1 MKKLKFKDFFLKNL
15 IIFTIIGIIVAAGI
29 FASGYYFMDAVFEMQ
44 SMVMVSEAKNHI
56 NNQATNKPHR
66 NWTLGLYFDSAVNK
80 DMGVDAAG
88 IIFDSETK
96 EIIATSEFNGY
107 AIIPKEYSN
116 TGKGIFLMNKSE
128 EYRDVIEKLN
138 QENYDM
144 EIEIQEIYLDGEE
157 FYPGRVLIT
166 LYGEEPAF
174 NIVGE
179 PLEYDF
185 TPENTSDYEKID
197 YHKFPLEF
205 GTLRNSRALSNL
217 LSNPDGF
224 ESERNGFEFYSSSEI
239 IIDGKSY
246 IFASLH
252 YMDFWGFFAPGI
264 IICLIIFVIIIMV
277 IELLYAWKKYKKYL
291 TQYEIDEY
299 RRTMT
304 NALAHDLKSPLTAIY
319 GYAENLKNNVH
330 SEKKDYYADAV
341 LENVQYMNEIITNTL
356 DLAKLEISDKGLK
369 KEKVDIT
376 ALAEELY
383 TKYKPQAENRDIAFK
398 ISGKAVV
405 TADRKM
411 ITQAVENLISNAVK
425 YTEDGGEIVVSA
437 NDKSFEISNLCG
449 DIPNAKTLD
458 KPFEKA
464 DQNRSNRKGSGLGL
478 SIVKNI
484 AMLHKFGFETKAE
497 NNIFTAKI
505 TF

>member
-1 MKKLKFKDFFLKNL
+1 MKKLKFRDFLLKRIIIWL
-15 IIFTIIGIIVAAGI
+15 IIAIVVTALAFGVAVLSCQWYAEFAAV
-29 FASGYYFMDAVFEMQ
+29 A
-44 SMVMVSEAKNHI
+44 NT
-56 NNQATNKPHR
+56 NQATAYIQRADNKGQVFFS
-66 NWTLGLYFDSAVNK
+66 LGLCFDDLFLQEMGFSGAAVI
-80 DMGVDAAG
+80 V
-88 IIFDSETK
+88 DSETEEVYMDSEYNGIAVIKKQVSPTGEAVILPNKSDEFRNFVTKYAMLWNETVMDTK
-96 EIIATSEFNGY
+96 EIY
-107 AIIPKEYSN
+107 V
-116 TGKGIFLMNKSE
+116 
-128 EYRDVIEKLN
+128 D
-138 QENYDM
+138 D
-144 EIEIQEIYLDGEE
+144 DG
-157 FYPGRVLIT
+157 FYPGRTSISELNDAPFGDPVD
-166 LYGEEPAF
+166 ERVEA
-174 NIVGE
+174 
-179 PLEYDF
+179 DF
-185 TPENTSDYEKID
+185 TPENAAELQEYSEGIMTLALGTHPDSEALKAVRTAGKSYETA
-197 YHKFPLEF
+197 PL
-205 GTLRNSRALSNL
+205 
-217 LSNPDGF
+217 
-224 ESERNGFEFYSSSEI
+224 FEFYNTSGVI
-239 IIDGKSY
+239 INGKEYMLRALYRLDFWNLLGKYVLIDG
-246 IFASLH
+246 
-252 YMDFWGFFAPGI
+252 
-264 IICLIIFVIIIMV
+264 IIFMV
-277 IELLYAWKKYKKYL
+277 ICVGIAFLTANNKYRKYCV
-291 TQYEIDEY
+291 QYEIDEY
-299 RRTMT
+299 RRNMT

-449 DIPNAKTLD
+449 DILNAKTLD

-464 DQNRSNRKGSGLGL
+464 DQSRSNRKGSGLGL